1 MELKD
6 SVTFTNLQAAYKSVL
21 ETNGR
26 YDLFARKANQDVL
39 IEINHIF
46 DTASRN
52 ELFISERL
60 RRILSDGTP
69 DTLQNLIEARETAAA
84 EHSLFREY
92 AQKAQEEGFDNI
104 SSLLSGIANIHLN
117 HESLFQSVIEEI
129 ENNELFCKS
138 GESLWICLGCGNI
151 LSGPCAPEICPICG
165 YPQGYYQ
172 FIRPV

>member
-6 SVTFTNLQAAYKSVL
+6 SVTFTNLQTAYKTVL
-21 ETNGR
+21 ESNGR

-39 IEINHIF
+39 IEINYIF

-69 DTLQNLIEARETAAA
+69 DTLQNLTEARDTSAA
-84 EHSLFREY
+84 ESSQFREY
-92 AQKAQEEGFDNI
+92 AQIAQEEGFNDI
-104 SSLLSGIANIHLN
+104 SSLFNGIANIQLN
-117 HESLFQSVIEEI
+117 HESLFESVIAEI
-129 ENNELFCKS
+129 EGNELFCKS

-172 FIRPV
+172 FLRPV